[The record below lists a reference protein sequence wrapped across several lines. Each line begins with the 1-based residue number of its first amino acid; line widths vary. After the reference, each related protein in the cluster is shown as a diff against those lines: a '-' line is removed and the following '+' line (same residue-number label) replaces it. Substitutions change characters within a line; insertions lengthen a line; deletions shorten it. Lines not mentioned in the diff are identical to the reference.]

1 MKRPCVV
8 SLAGI
13 ASKRTDAAYAPGN
26 RACGSGS
33 NAVMHPARCGDSS
46 WLGRI
51 SCAQLAGSIF
61 TGGGAFRWS
70 NQDAVCEMGSF
81 AICFP
86 SS

>member
-1 MKRPCVV
+1 
-8 SLAGI
+8 
-13 ASKRTDAAYAPGN
+13 
-26 RACGSGS
+26 
-33 NAVMHPARCGDSS
+33 MHPARCGDSS